1 MVMLNDGIHVF
12 WFRQEVPFLGKFGE
26 KKNCQFSLKFG
37 TKNNSNMQNSMAM
50 FTFSVFDQ
58 NYSFLANLVHKIK
71 IFSLSWT
78 LLARLIPVCKIQ
90 WWPFSFLTGN
100 TLFEQILFKKSK
112 L

>member
-71 IFSLSWT
+71 ILFRSALELGAPNHKVTWS
-78 LLARLIPVCKIQ
+78 
-90 WWPFSFLTGN
+90 
-100 TLFEQILFKKSK
+100 FEQAFIWGNMTN
-112 L
+112 